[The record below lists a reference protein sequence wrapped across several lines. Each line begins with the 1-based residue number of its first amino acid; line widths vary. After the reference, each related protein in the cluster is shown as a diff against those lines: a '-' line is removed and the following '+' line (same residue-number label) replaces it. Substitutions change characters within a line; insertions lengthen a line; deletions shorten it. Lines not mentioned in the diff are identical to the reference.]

1 MNSVAET
8 YKYAKNYIISEHK
21 VIIWSKRN
29 IFHGNLNEIR
39 VENYAD
45 LSDLHLKESDFEIS
59 TSSDFKT
66 KKASKLFKKAP
77 SSSASMAVT
86 DDG

>member
-29 IFHGNLNEIR
+29 IFHGNLSEIR
-39 VENYAD
+39 ETNYAG
-45 LSDLHLKESDFEIS
+45 LSDLHLKESNFEIS

-77 SSSASMAVT
+77 SSTLSTAVT